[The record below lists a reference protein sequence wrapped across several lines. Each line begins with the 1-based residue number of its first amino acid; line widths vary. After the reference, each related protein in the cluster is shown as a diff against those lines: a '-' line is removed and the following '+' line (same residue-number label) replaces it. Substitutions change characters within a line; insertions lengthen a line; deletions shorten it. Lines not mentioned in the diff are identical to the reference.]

1 MVNFN
6 RIIVFNLVYRKG
18 SIETDYWG
26 LAENA
31 EKKYR
36 MGKYRKE
43 SIEQKSKKVF
53 LFFDVFLSL
62 FSFST
67 FSTKPDY

>member
-26 LAENA
+26 LAENT
-31 EKKYR
+31 EKKISNGKISK
-36 MGKYRKE
+36 GKYRTEK
-43 SIEQKSKKVF
+43 
-53 LFFDVFLSL
+53 
-62 FSFST
+62 
-67 FSTKPDY
+67 